1 MAAIDQLAERARLVG
16 AGLAGD
22 VPSPCISVCRVDP
35 ATEWCEGCFR
45 TLDEIAAWS
54 RLHDEAKREVW
65 RLIEQRLGRR
75 QAETCAAAE
84 PDASAHSGPP

>member
-16 AGLAGD
+16 AGPAGD
-22 VPSPCISVCRVDP
+22 VPSPCISVCRMDP

-65 RLIEQRLGRR
+65 RLIEQRLRSR
-75 QAETCAAAE
+75 PAESCAASE
-84 PDASAHSGPP
+84 STGSARSGPP